1 MGQSINRYPT
11 QRVALWAKIYA
22 VDRSISVGGMPLRSD
37 ADCEDTVEV
46 PMWEVTSAVSE
57 QVSRADA
64 NSWSASA
71 GGRDQVPSHDS
82 CTELLAV
89 ANDAKR
95 RLQRW

>member
-1 MGQSINRYPT
+1 VAPT
-11 QRVALWAKIYA
+11 PSGPCKARTLPPPRKTSAAGV
-22 VDRSISVGGMPLRSD
+22 LRSD